1 MSRDGQDG
9 ELNYVVLQLRNDV
22 DDLGAAIQ
30 DLPDRLGGITG
41 SLDAVRLALRK
52 VENRSVEVEA
62 STQELG
68 ALVKRLDARVEWL
81 ERNIRMKSLV
91 AEAQLDDVD
100 HREVDLAQVAEAGH
114 VARADLLPPSGRSA
128 LEAAVEAH
136 SAAVRAQ
143 VHHRDAALAAC
154 EILAETSRDDER
166 HVAAVAEFRAAV
178 AGLTEARQRMR
189 ELSGPAL
196 DASGALATDEEQQVS
211 VADVVAQGEHAWAA
225 LQSRLRTR
233 VADAVGE
240 GALLPA
246 WFTTVLG
253 PIPPAEDTRAWMDV
267 ATSLLAYRVTY
278 SVSDPIVALGRQP
291 SEAET
296 ARRRAWY
303 WQLRRQFSDLQ
314 R

>member
-22 DDLGAAIQ
+22 DDLGAAIA
-30 DLPDRLGGITG
+30 DLPDRLGNLTG
-41 SLDAVRLALRK
+41 SMDAVRLALRK
-52 VENRSVEVEA
+52 VENRSVEVET

-100 HREVDLAQVAEAGH
+100 HREVELAQVAEAGH

-143 VHHRDAALAAC
+143 VHHRDIALAAC
-154 EILAETSRDDER
+154 EILAETARDDER
-166 HVAAVAEFRAAV
+166 HIAAVAEFRAAV
-178 AGLTEARQRMR
+178 AGLNEARARMR

-196 DASGALATDEEQQVS
+196 DAAGALTTDEEQTVS
-211 VADVVAQGEHAWAA
+211 VADVVAEGEHAWAA
-225 LQSRLRTR
+225 LQGRLRTR

-246 WFTTVLG
+246 WFTSVLG

-278 SVSDPIVALGRQP
+278 GVSDPIVALGRQP